1 MGQGF
6 DRDCNVLGEAYCN
19 TNSEVFK
26 ELIKEFPLAHEIRV
40 KSMQDKF
47 DAEVSKLRE
56 AAKSEEKDE

>member
-1 MGQGF
+1 MGQAF
-6 DRDCNVLGEAYCN
+6 DRDGNVLGEAYGN
-19 TNSEVFK
+19 TKSEVFK